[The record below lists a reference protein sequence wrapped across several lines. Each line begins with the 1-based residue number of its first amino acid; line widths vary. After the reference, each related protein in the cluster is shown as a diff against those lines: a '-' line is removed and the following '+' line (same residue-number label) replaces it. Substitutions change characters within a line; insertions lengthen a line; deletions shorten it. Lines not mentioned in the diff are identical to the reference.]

1 LHSMRERPMN
11 LFSKLAGMVLAVH
24 SVVALAAPTY
34 EISGFHTELIFSDA
48 VAQAELLGGV
58 CQQSTSPREGGKV
71 IARCDYL
78 PCIDGHPA
86 DVCDSQSPELPEFT
100 VAAQPISKLALEAS
114 GTSSRLTGISIVF
127 EGNIELVAEYLKQ
140 EFGPPRAGPASSKR
154 NWSHSRRQHWA
165 EGKDH
170 MGLLNTANMIMLR
183 TRSGNQDTNTGKN

>member
-1 LHSMRERPMN
+1 MN

-78 PCIDGHPA
+78 PCIDGHAA